1 METVFLG
8 IFIFGGLFTVL
19 SAALGAVS
27 TFDHGFPH
35 GHGHGHHGDTWLSGS
50 ALTAFLT
57 CFGAAGYLL
66 SKTSDWALPGV
77 VVGALAGGTLGGL
90 LIARYLRLILKGE
103 RVMNPDDYRL
113 AGTIGHITVPIPAN
127 GTGEVVFSK
136 AGARRSE
143 AARALDATPIPR
155 GTEVVIADYKNGI
168 AAVQPW
174 ADFMADEHTAAQNQA
189 ESKVESTEA

>member
-27 TFDHGFPH
+27 SFDHGFHH

-50 ALTAFLT
+50 AITAFLT

-77 VVGALAGGTLGGL
+77 FVGALAGGTLGGL

-103 RVMNPDDYRL
+103 RVMDPEDYRL
-113 AGTIGHITVPIPAN
+113 EGTIGHITVPIPAN

-174 ADFMADEHTAAQNQA
+174 ADFMAGEYTAVQNQA